1 MIKLLSE
8 FGPLIAFF
16 VGYKIGG
23 IQAATL
29 YMIII
34 GVISALLF
42 YIVNKHIPKFS
53 LISTSI
59 LLLSG
64 SITLLTGN
72 PLFIKIKP
80 TILYFIFG
88 SLFLVTALKN
98 RPLLKYM
105 LEATIKLEDKAWN
118 KLSYRFASFFLSMAI
133 VNEFVWRNFDEASW
147 VTFKVFG
154 ALPLTILFI
163 LSQVPFLMKNRI
175 DQ

>member
-16 VGYKIGG
+16 VGYKLGG

-29 YMIII
+29 YMIIV

-72 PLFIKIKP
+72 PVFIKVKP
-80 TILYFIFG
+80 TILYFVFG
-88 SLFLVTALKN
+88 SLFLITALKN

-105 LEATIKLEDKAWN
+105 LETTIKMENKAWN
-118 KLSYRFASFFLSMAI
+118 KLSYRFASFFLSMALM
-133 VNEFVWRNFDEASW
+133 NEFVWRNFDEASW